1 MGRLG
6 KLWLSSILLAGVLVS
21 PGLVWGQR
29 LPPTKLEFGTG
40 SQQTN
45 KPAIQQ
51 QGQPSQTL
59 KQQQGSRTL
68 KKKPAKDAPK
78 SQGPAKPMRG
88 APAGASRQ

>member
-6 KLWLSSILLAGVLVS
+6 KLWLSSILLAGLLVS

-29 LPPTKLEFGTG
+29 LPPTKLEFGSG
-40 SQQTN
+40 SQQAN
-45 KPAIQQ
+45 KPALQQ
-51 QGQPSQTL
+51 QGQQSQVP
-59 KQQQGSRTL
+59 KQQRGAKTI
-68 KKKPAKDAPK
+68 KKKSAKDAPK

>member
-6 KLWLSSILLAGVLVS
+6 KLWLAAILLAGCLVP
-21 PGLVWGQR
+21 PGFAWGQR
-29 LPPTKLEFGTG
+29 LPPTKLEFGSG
-40 SQQTN
+40 SQQSN
-45 KPAIQQ
+45 KPALQQ
-51 QGQPSQTL
+51 QGQPSQVP
-59 KQQQGSRTL
+59 KQQRGAKTI